1 MISGESLQAILDFF
15 FLDIVDLLV
24 MLCIFL
30 TSECSDSQVLL
41 MYTLDTLFVFQK
53 HENNFL
59 ITLLHQDIMKT

>member
-1 MISGESLQAILDFF
+1 MLDFF
-15 FLDIVDLLV
+15 FLGIVDLLV

-30 TSECSDSQVLL
+30 ISECSEVLL
-41 MYTLDTLFVFQK
+41 MYTLDTLLVFQK